1 MSGITG
7 RKGRVGGSRKVA
19 VKARGS
25 TPGRPGQLRG
35 WSTVE
40 AGGIPGVAVE
50 CVEIRKNTGG
60 EGGLLGSGSKR
71 TFSHEKLTLRR
82 DSVGS
87 KQD

>member
-1 MSGITG
+1 MKAVV
-7 RKGRVGGSRKVA
+7 KG
-19 VKARGS
+19 RGS
-25 TPGRPGQLRG
+25 TPARPWRLVG

-40 AGGIPGVAVE
+40 ASGIPGVAVE

-60 EGGLLGSGSKR
+60 EGGLLGSL
-71 TFSHEKLTLRR
+71 LTLRR

>member
-1 MSGITG
+1 M
-7 RKGRVGGSRKVA
+7 

-25 TPGRPGQLRG
+25 TPGRPCELRD

-60 EGGLLGSGSKR
+60 EGGPLGRK
-71 TFSHEKLTLRR
+71 TLARESADAEAR
-82 DSVGS
+82 QRGEQTGLDTLVVHAVNDGY
-87 KQD
+87 

>member
-1 MSGITG
+1 M
-7 RKGRVGGSRKVA
+7 
-19 VKARGS
+19 KARGS
-25 TPGRPGQLRG
+25 TPGRPAILPGS
-35 WSTVE
+35 STVG

-60 EGGLLGSGSKR
+60 EGGPLGSRRKP
-71 TFSHEKLTLRR
+71 FKLTLRR

>member
-1 MSGITG
+1 M
-7 RKGRVGGSRKVA
+7 

-25 TPGRPGQLRG
+25 TPGRPCELAG
-35 WSTVE
+35 SSVVE

-60 EGGLLGSGSKR
+60 EGGPLGYL
-71 TFSHEKLTLRR
+71 LTLRR

>member
-1 MSGITG
+1 M
-7 RKGRVGGSRKVA
+7 

-25 TPGRPGQLRG
+25 TPGLPWRLPG

-40 AGGIPGVAVE
+40 AGRIPGVAVE

-60 EGGLLGSGSKR
+60 EGGPLGSL
-71 TFSHEKLTLRR
+71 LTLRR

>member
-1 MSGITG
+1 M
-7 RKGRVGGSRKVA
+7 

-25 TPGRPGQLRG
+25 TPRRPWILLG

-60 EGGLLGSGSKR
+60 EGGPLGRKGWVTTPADTEAR
-71 TFSHEKLTLRR
+71 QRGEQTGLDTLVVHAVN
-82 DSVGS
+82 DGH
-87 KQD
+87 